1 MRNRDRTIFVPHH
14 IFTSRSE
21 PKFWK
26 EDRFAY
32 KLNWPKTETSKNN
45 KTFLKVKF
53 DSNRYSTIVS
63 NEKPFVTF
71 SIGLHQSGTKTEKP
85 ST

>member
-1 MRNRDRTIFVPHH
+1 MKNRDHTIFVPHH

-32 KLNWPKTETSKNN
+32 KMNWPKTETSKNN
-45 KTFLKVKF
+45 KTFF
-53 DSNRYSTIVS
+53 
-63 NEKPFVTF
+63 
-71 SIGLHQSGTKTEKP
+71 
-85 ST
+85 

>member
-1 MRNRDRTIFVPHH
+1 MRNRDHTIFVPHH
-14 IFTSRSE
+14 IFTSRPE

-26 EDRFAY
+26 EDRLAY
-32 KLNWPKTETSKNN
+32 KMNWPKTETSKNN
-45 KTFLKVKF
+45 KTFLKVRF
-53 DSNRYSTIVS
+53 DSNRYPTIVS

-71 SIGLHQSGTKTEKP
+71 SVGLHESGTKTEKP

>member
-32 KLNWPKTETSKNN
+32 KLNN

-53 DSNRYSTIVS
+53 DSIRYPTIVS

-71 SIGLHQSGTKTEKP
+71 SIGLHQSGTKIEKP